1 VVVIVGMLSMSSS
14 FANAFRSSGFRLL
27 MVGATLSLGCSVDA
41 GSNIGERAFGV
52 LVVGA
57 FMLLE
62 HHATKAGRA
71 RRSLPPLRHPVR

>member
-1 VVVIVGMLSMSSS
+1 M
-14 FANAFRSSGFRLL
+14 
-27 MVGATLSLGCSVDA
+27 
-41 GSNIGERAFGV
+41 GERAFGV

-71 RRSLPPLRHPVR
+71 AVLQATGEVDEATRAKRSAAAHRRRRH